1 MTCVTAR
8 SVSGSGCGAKLETVI
23 AFSTFNKL
31 PRSKSRPLAAHKTKW
46 NDCVTEPQSH
56 AIAKT
61 KLMVHSCKY
70 IVAHAYPLARS
81 DRRKPQRSKMSTP
94 TAHLISHFFTMPRK
108 QNALNSWRSCPAIP
122 RLLNGKSED
131 QDNACGPKPIPSKR
145 F

>member
-1 MTCVTAR
+1 MGSLIHYVNTADALERPLRVTCVTAR

-23 AFSTFNKL
+23 AFSTFNKP

-46 NDCVTEPQSH
+46 NDCITEPQGY

-94 TAHLISHFFTMPRK
+94 TAHLIPYFFTMPRK
-108 QNALNSWRSCPAIP
+108 T
-122 RLLNGKSED
+122 
-131 QDNACGPKPIPSKR
+131 KR
-145 F
+145 TQQLEISLCDSVSAE